1 MILIPITKDNSS
13 SSKLVR
19 NEVLERLI
27 QRILNSDGYSE
38 REAPWLGYFAK
49 VGDDYVGSCGFK
61 SNPLNG
67 RVEIAYETF
76 EPFRQKGYATE
87 MCRQLNKIATIEKI
101 QVFALTTI
109 ENTTSERVLENNN
122 FIKVLQRKD
131 HDGTLVNEWHSRE
144 P

>member
-1 MILIPITKDNSS
+1 MILIPITKDISTSS
-13 SSKLVR
+13 NLVR

-27 QRILNSDGYSE
+27 HHILNSNGYSE
-38 REAPWLGYFAK
+38 RKAPWLGYFAQ

-61 SNPLNG
+61 SKPFDG

-76 EPFRQKGYATE
+76 EAFRQKGYATE
-87 MCRQLNKIATIEKI
+87 MCRQLNKIAAIEKI

-109 ENTTSERVLENNN
+109 GNTTSERVLENNH
-122 FIKVLQRKD
+122 FKKVLQRRD
-131 HDGTLVNEWHSRE
+131 HDGTLVNEWHSQE